1 MAEPPAREHPGSE
14 DAAVVVSLQVGLPA
28 RRGTEGAQ
36 EDPRKG
42 AWTSGIFKD
51 PVAGPVLL
59 GRLHFAGDG
68 QADLEVHGG
77 PDKAV
82 LAYSA
87 GHYPG
92 WRAELGL
99 DMNPG
104 AFGENLTI
112 AGQDERR
119 VCIGDVY
126 EIGEARVEV
135 SQPRLP
141 CWKLARKWGL
151 PDLPARV
158 VKSVRGGWYFR
169 VLREGRIASGDPV
182 TRIARPFP
190 QWTVARVFE
199 AYIHGA
205 DPETAAALAGCDAL
219 AEGWRES
226 FRDARK

>member
-1 MAEPPAREHPGSE
+1 MPDSVDAVAGSP
-14 DAAVVVSLQVGLPA
+14 VLVSLQVGLPE
-28 RRGTEGAQ
+28 RRGVEGSR
-36 EDPRKG
+36 DPRTT
-42 AWTSGIFKD
+42 AWTSGIFKE
-51 PVAGPVLL
+51 PVEGPVMLR
-59 GRLHFAGDG
+59 RLNFDGDR

-82 LAYSA
+82 LAYGD

-92 WRAELGL
+92 WREELRV
-99 DMNPG
+99 DMKPG

-112 AGQDERR
+112 RGLDEQS
-119 VCIGDVY
+119 VCIGDTY
-126 EIGEARVEV
+126 EIGEARVQV

-169 VLREGRIASGDPV
+169 VLREGHV
-182 TRIARPFP
+182 TRGDRVTLIERPFAR
-190 QWTVARVFE
+190 WTIARVFD
-199 AYIHGA
+199 AYIHGTDA
-205 DPETAAALAGCDAL
+205 ETAAALADCPLL

-226 FRDARK
+226 FRELTKK